1 MQQAQAPARD
11 AGARH
16 GRGWGSFA
24 AYAAERHGVQVTGI
38 TVSEDQVQLGRKL
51 CADLP
56 VEIRLQDY
64 RDVSGSFDRVVS
76 LGMLEHVGYKN
87 YRTYMETVRNRLT
100 PDGVFLLQT
109 IGGNVSVRT
118 IDPWINR
125 YIFPNAM
132 LPSVAQIG
140 AAVEGLFVME
150 DWENFGP
157 DYDRTLLAWFK
168 NFDASWD
175 RLKSLYPERFYR
187 MWKYY
192 LMFAAGSF
200 RCRKNQ
206 VWQIVFSRRELP
218 VSYDGFVNFR
228 DLGSGHV
235 SLINPRSSEV
245 DSASEG

>member
-1 MQQAQAPARD
+1 
-11 AGARH
+11 
-16 GRGWGSFA
+16 
-24 AYAAERHGVQVTGI
+24 
-38 TVSEDQVQLGRKL
+38 
-51 CADLP
+51 
-56 VEIRLQDY
+56 
-64 RDVSGSFDRVVS
+64 
-76 LGMLEHVGYKN
+76 
-87 YRTYMETVRNRLT
+87 MESVRNRLT

-132 LPSVAQIG
+132 LPSVAQVG

-192 LMFAAGSF
+192 LLFGAGSF
-200 RCRKNQ
+200 RCRRNQ
-206 VWQIVFSRRELP
+206 VWQIVFAPTRIAGI
-218 VSYDGFVNFR
+218 V
-228 DLGSGHV
+228 
-235 SLINPRSSEV
+235 
-245 DSASEG
+245 